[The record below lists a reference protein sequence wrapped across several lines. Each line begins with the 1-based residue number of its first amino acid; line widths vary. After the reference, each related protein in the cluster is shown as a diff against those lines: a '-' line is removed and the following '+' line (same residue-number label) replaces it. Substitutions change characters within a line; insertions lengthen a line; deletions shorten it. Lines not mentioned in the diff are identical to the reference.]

1 MVDISLASLP
11 IGLPI
16 LTAIITLIIGIKYS
30 KNGIGIIGIIGI
42 GGAFLST
49 LTILVNGIENQAFC
63 FCFPANYTSIKYTL
77 LLPSNIIGSIG
88 IGLLLDPLSIFMATL
103 ATGLGLLIALFSIE
117 YMHDDEHLTRYWFF
131 FQVFVAGMNLLVLAN
146 DLILLYIGWE
156 TVGLCSYALIGH
168 WFQKPGEEGHKA
180 GLAGIKAFIYTH
192 VADMGLLLAIAII
205 YVYAGT
211 LDLTMIASKINLP
224 PTISYSL
231 LLGLIFIAA
240 MGKSAQFPFMAWL
253 SSPDSVDI
261 DAMQGPTTVSA
272 LIHAATMVKA
282 GVYLIARM
290 FLIFRLFPVQDF
302 AIFMG
307 IIVAITV
314 IISALFALTSKDIK
328 RVLAYSTISQLS
340 YMFLALAIAF
350 FAYSSNATVGDT
362 AFLAGIFQLLT
373 HAIFKALLFLSAAA
387 IIHSIHVRS
396 MLDMGGL
403 RHKMPVVFYSMLI
416 GACALIGI
424 PLFSGFFSKESILGI
439 ALTFGLENSQYA
451 FWGLLLYL
459 FGTGTAFLTAAY
471 TTRMIMLVFSGE
483 PQSPEAKSVHN
494 PSMLMQGVLII
505 LAILAIFIGYFPE
518 LLSQW
523 FDPLLGSST
532 ASLHLIPTDV
542 EGMLSMLIVL
552 TVTALGVIIS
562 YLIYQNGGRSW
573 KTIPTQLL
581 WLQNFI
587 AEGFYIDQTIT
598 WAVTQ
603 IIAVEGKVRRIRTG
617 DLNINMVG
625 VGTLMLLL
633 LVGLFVI

>member
-1 MVDISLASLP
+1 MVDILLASLP

-131 FQVFVAGMNLLVLAN
+131 FQVFVAGMILLVVGN
-146 DLILLYIGWE
+146 DLILFYIGWE

-180 GLAGIKAFIYTH
+180 GLAGIKALIYTH
-192 VADMGLLLAIAII
+192 VGDMGFLLGIGII

>member
-1 MVDISLASLP
+1 MVDILLASLP

>member
-1 MVDISLASLP
+1 M
-11 IGLPI
+11 
-16 LTAIITLIIGIKYS
+16 IIGIKYS

-49 LTILVNGIENQAFC
+49 LIILVNGIENQAFC

-350 FAYSSNATVGDT
+350 FAYSSNATVGDS

-459 FGTGTAFLTAAY
+459 FGNGTAFLTAAY

-617 DLNINMVG
+617 DLNINMIG
-625 VGTLMLLL
+625 VSALMLLL
-633 LVGLFVI
+633 LVGLFIK

>member
-1 MVDISLASLP
+1 MVDILLASLP

-340 YMFLALAIAF
+340 YMFLALTIAF

>member
-1 MVDISLASLP
+1 MVDILLASLP

-49 LTILVNGIENQAFC
+49 LTILVNGIEYQAFC

-396 MLDMGGL
+396 MLDMGG
-403 RHKMPVVFYSMLI
+403 
-416 GACALIGI
+416 
-424 PLFSGFFSKESILGI
+424 
-439 ALTFGLENSQYA
+439 
-451 FWGLLLYL
+451 
-459 FGTGTAFLTAAY
+459 
-471 TTRMIMLVFSGE
+471 
-483 PQSPEAKSVHN
+483 
-494 PSMLMQGVLII
+494 
-505 LAILAIFIGYFPE
+505 
-518 LLSQW
+518 
-523 FDPLLGSST
+523 
-532 ASLHLIPTDV
+532 
-542 EGMLSMLIVL
+542 
-552 TVTALGVIIS
+552 
-562 YLIYQNGGRSW
+562 
-573 KTIPTQLL
+573 
-581 WLQNFI
+581 
-587 AEGFYIDQTIT
+587 
-598 WAVTQ
+598 
-603 IIAVEGKVRRIRTG
+603 
-617 DLNINMVG
+617 
-625 VGTLMLLL
+625 
-633 LVGLFVI
+633 